1 MDQKVIVAHT
11 SDHSHGRFQLGR
23 IRRYLTT
30 QYRAVHYRL
39 WLAQMVIA
47 CIPYG
52 MFGNVRAML
61 YRWAGFAAIG
71 RKVYFH
77 GALTLRGAGNI
88 YPNLHIGDR
97 TTINS
102 PCFIDMSA
110 PVHIGNQ
117 VGIGHHVVII
127 TSNHELGPSHE
138 RRGPLKPKPV
148 TIGDGVWI
156 GARVTILPG
165 VTIGPG
171 AFLTAGAVVTKDV
184 PANAKVAGNHATVVG
199 FLEP

>member
-1 MDQKVIVAHT
+1 MDQKVIT
-11 SDHSHGRFQLGR
+11 INNSDDAGWRFQVRR

-30 QYRAVHYRL
+30 QYQTAHCRL
-39 WLAQMVIA
+39 IVAQLLVA

-52 MFGNVRAML
+52 MFGNVRVMI
-61 YRWAGFAAIG
+61 YRWAGFADIG
-71 RKVYFH
+71 QRVYFH
-77 GALTLRGAGNI
+77 GALTWRGGGNI
-88 YPNLHIGDR
+88 YQHLHIGDHTR
-97 TTINS
+97 INS
-102 PCFIDMSA
+102 PCFIDLSA
-110 PVHIGNQ
+110 PVHIGER

-127 TSNHELGPSHE
+127 TSNHELGPSYE

-148 TIGDGVWI
+148 IIGDGVWI

-171 AFLTAGAVVTKDV
+171 AFLTAGAVVTRDV

-199 FLEP
+199 FLEA